1 MVTRFK
7 IDSKVLDW
15 AISSTD
21 LTADQVEEKIE
32 KFLLQLCSYHVNG
45 DLSV

>member
-21 LTADQVEEKIE
+21 LTADQVEEKIRKISACQME
-32 KFLLQLCSYHVNG
+32 NRRKGTYN
-45 DLSV
+45 